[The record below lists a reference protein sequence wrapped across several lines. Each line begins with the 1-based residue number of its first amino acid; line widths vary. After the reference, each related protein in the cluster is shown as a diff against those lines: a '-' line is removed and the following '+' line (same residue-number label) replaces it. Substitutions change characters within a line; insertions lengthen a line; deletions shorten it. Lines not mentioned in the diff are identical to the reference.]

1 MSLSSSDRNRDT
13 LGMDEFF
20 AFDGDPDRVERVTV
34 DYHHACRTRAKA
46 PNSDDVVHRDWSL
59 TERLVVDRAS
69 RTAEYLQDS
78 SAGFTFSQK
87 LQSGD
92 VAELLDA
99 LEPDVIFG
107 EIEGNPED
115 VVDDPL
121 DTRGYTITVDF
132 RHQPQRILRG
142 SYDKKALPGS
152 WGEFVSELSFLFEIH
167 GMGELL
173 DPAVYGRARRRTSD
187 LMYCAVEFEE
197 DGRRYYYISD
207 DEEIAV
213 GDFVLVPAGKE
224 NRRSVAQV
232 VEIGFYQED
241 QVPFPVERT
250 KYILEKLSEPEDWD
264 EERLDEGTKRSCHSR
279 SRRELASD
287 ALIPRALLE
296 SVDYEN
302 SAIELDTPFGKI
314 RVKLDGKPICFPY
327 EVHEPSEGPFPDVD
341 GTYRIG
347 VEVQQDG
354 KYHSLKLELSGEG
367 APGEL
372 EPGEMLEA
380 LSFYRNGGKITLGC
394 YAAFGEMEEYGLDFD
409 GQWDDNGIEVLIFPS
424 TRTHTYRFG
433 VCWINTCTEET
444 DVQTWFG
451 ADPSI

>member
-1 MSLSSSDRNRDT
+1 M
-13 LGMDEFF
+13 
-20 AFDGDPDRVERVTV
+20 
-34 DYHHACRTRAKA
+34 
-46 PNSDDVVHRDWSL
+46 
-59 TERLVVDRAS
+59 
-69 RTAEYLQDS
+69 
-78 SAGFTFSQK
+78 
-87 LQSGD
+87 
-92 VAELLDA
+92 
-99 LEPDVIFG
+99 
-107 EIEGNPED
+107 
-115 VVDDPL
+115 
-121 DTRGYTITVDF
+121 
-132 RHQPQRILRG
+132 
-142 SYDKKALPGS
+142 
-152 WGEFVSELSFLFEIH
+152 
-167 GMGELL
+167 
-173 DPAVYGRARRRTSD
+173 
-187 LMYCAVEFEE
+187 
-197 DGRRYYYISD
+197 
-207 DEEIAV
+207 
-213 GDFVLVPAGKE
+213 
-224 NRRSVAQV
+224 
-232 VEIGFYQED
+232 
-241 QVPFPVERT
+241 
-250 KYILEKLSEPEDWD
+250 
-264 EERLDEGTKRSCHSR
+264 
-279 SRRELASD
+279 ASD

-341 GTYRIG
+341 CTYRIG

-394 YAAFGEMEEYGLDFD
+394 YAAFGEMEEYGLDFN